1 MATVAE
7 QRPIQERR
15 YHERRRNWPSPFTRT
30 EGMKVSW
37 GGIFGGVLVALGLLM
52 LLTSLGVAVG
62 ISAVDPGE
70 TEASTLGTGA
80 GIWGALSLL
89 VSLFVGGL
97 TATRISAITD
107 RSTSFFEGAL
117 VWVVS
122 VLLMAYFATSGVTTL
137 AGGAFRVVGGAT
149 ATLGQVAQEGGTD
162 IDTSGTGQQIAQR
175 LRDPETIS
183 RLASLTGLTENE
195 VRSTLARAARTIEA
209 NPDDPVQAAEAAR
222 QSVAELMQQA
232 RSSGALAERAEQIQP
247 EASAAAW
254 ITFVALVLSL
264 AAAVL
269 GAMVGRRKTLA
280 VRPAEEPTV

>member
-183 RLASLTGLTENE
+183 RLASLTGLPENE

>member
-1 MATVAE
+1 
-7 QRPIQERR
+7 
-15 YHERRRNWPSPFTRT
+15 TRA
-30 EGMKVSW
+30 
-37 GGIFGGVLVALGLLM
+37 GGRVLF
-52 LLTSLGVAVG
+52 AVG
-62 ISAVDPGE
+62 AAE
-70 TEASTLGTGA
+70 TLG
-80 GIWGALSLL
+80 
-89 VSLFVGGL
+89 
-97 TATRISAITD
+97 
-107 RSTSFFEGAL
+107 E
-117 VWVVS
+117 
-122 VLLMAYFATSGVTTL
+122 
-137 AGGAFRVVGGAT
+137 
-149 ATLGQVAQEGGTD
+149 VAQEGGGAD
-162 IDTSGTGQQIAQR
+162 FDTSGTGQQIAQR

-183 RLASLTGLTENE
+183 RLASLTGLPENE